1 MGNENSSKNTTQS
14 VPDDHNYQPPV
25 DSLVHYSYPV
35 SMEKNPAIHG
45 KRKYD
50 SKTKL
55 KSVSHILRI
64 IHL

>member
-14 VPDDHNYQPPV
+14 VPNYQNYQPPV
-25 DSLVHYSYPV
+25 DSFAHYSYP
-35 SMEKNPAIHG
+35 EKNPAIHG

-64 IHL
+64 IHLQ